1 MDSQENLQVEDPS
14 SRPKHVVV
22 VLLDSLNRHLLGA
35 YGGREFTTPNLD
47 RFAEKSVVFENHHTG
62 SLPCMPAR
70 HDLLVGALDFPWRPW
85 GSVEIWEDAIT
96 FALRQAGVTTMLV
109 SDHPHLFEC
118 GGENYHIDFDAW
130 EYVRGHENDPWK
142 TRPDPSWVG
151 TPALPVDEPRRG
163 HFKYQDSRTWFKS
176 EADFPGPRTMQAA
189 VQWVSSNAGHHD
201 RSLLVIDEFDPHEP
215 FDTPEPWASM
225 YRGQGNLTQEGP
237 WMIWPPYVIDGI
249 KNGLL
254 TEEEGRSLR
263 AAYGAKLS
271 MIDHWFGKL
280 LDAIDA
286 SPDAE
291 ETAVIICT
299 DHGHYLGEFDV
310 WGKPGF
316 PIHNTLGH
324 IPMMIRW
331 PGIKPRREDALTTTV
346 DIHATLCDVY
356 GISVEHRTHGHSLVP
371 LIEQK
376 ASSVRDHCLSGY
388 WGREVQLVTQNY
400 TYTRGSVGDGFPLSM
415 WSNRWSTM
423 PVHSMPHIRLP
434 RPDQRAY
441 LDAMPGSS
449 VPVIRQ
455 PFMQG
460 DFLPFWAYGG
470 LKNEN
475 LLFDRNVDPGELDNL
490 AAVHGTVQTEIEKSL
505 VRRLKEALLEIN
517 APEDV
522 LERLGLQT
530 H

>member
-1 MDSQENLQVEDPS
+1 MEIPESLQSPEAALGQGP
-14 SRPKHVVV
+14 RHVVV
-22 VLLDSLNRHLLGA
+22 VLLDSLNRHLLSS
-35 YGGREFTTPNLD
+35 YGGSEFTTPNLS
-47 RFAEKSVVFENHHTG
+47 RFAEESVVFDRHHTG

-96 FALRQAGVTTMLV
+96 FSLRNAGVTTMLV

-176 EADFPGPRTMQAA
+176 EDDFPGPRTMRAA
-189 VQWVSSNAGHHD
+189 ENWVRTNGGCHD

-225 YRGQGNLTQEGP
+225 YRCNTDDP
-237 WMIWPPYVIDGI
+237 WMIWPPYVIDGL
-249 KNGLL
+249 KNDLIS
-254 TEEEGRSLR
+254 EAEGRSLR
-263 AAYGAKLS
+263 SAYGAKLS

-280 LDAIDA
+280 LNAIDE
-286 SPDAE
+286 SPDADN
-291 ETAVIICT
+291 TVVVVCT

-316 PIHNTLGH
+316 PIHDPLGH
-324 IPMMIRW
+324 IPLMIRW
-331 PGIKPRREDALTTTV
+331 PDVKARRESALTTTV
-346 DIHATLCDVY
+346 DIHATLCDIFGVAP
-356 GISVEHRTHGHSLVP
+356 EHRTHGKSLVP
-371 LIEQK
+371 LIHGDT
-376 ASSVRDHCLSGY
+376 SSIRDYCLSGY
-388 WGREVQLVTQNY
+388 WGREVQLITEDH
-400 TYTRGSVGDGFPLSM
+400 TYTRGSVGEGFPLSM

-423 PVHSMPHIRLP
+423 PVHSLPNLRLP
-434 RPDQRAY
+434 RPDQRAW
-441 LDAMPGSS
+441 LDTMPGSS

-455 PFMQG
+455 PFEQG

-475 LLFDRNVDPGELDNL
+475 LLYDRKDDPAQLNNL
-490 AAVHGTVQTEIEKSL
+490 AAGSQDMLSDIEAKLIEKLRQSL
-505 VRRLKEALLEIN
+505 VEID
-517 APEDV
+517 APDDV
-522 LERLGLQT
+522 FVRLGLTVEQ
-530 H
+530 

>member
-1 MDSQENLQVEDPS
+1 MDPQES
-14 SRPKHVVV
+14 SSSSVATGMPKHVVV

-35 YGGREFTTPNLD
+35 YGGSEFSTPNLD
-47 RFAEKSVVFENHHTG
+47 RFAGQSVVFDRHHTG

-85 GSVEIWEDAIT
+85 GSVELWEDAIT
-96 FALRQAGVTTMLV
+96 YSLRLAGVTTMLV

-118 GGENYHIDFDAW
+118 GGENYHVDFDGW

-176 EADFPGPRTMQAA
+176 EEDFPGPQTMQAA
-189 VQWVSSNAGHHD
+189 VQWVRTNAGHHD

-225 YRGQGNLTQEGP
+225 YRAQNDQAR
-237 WMIWPPYVIDGI
+237 MIWPPYVIDGL

-263 AAYGAKLS
+263 SAYGAKLS

-280 LDAIDA
+280 LDSIDE
-286 SPDAE
+286 SPDVN
-291 ETAVIICT
+291 ETVVIICT

-316 PIHNTLGH
+316 PIHDTLGH

-331 PGIKPRREDALTTTV
+331 PGIAPRRETSLTTTV
-346 DIHATLCDVY
+346 DIHATLCEVY
-356 GISVEHRTHGHSLVP
+356 GIEVEHRTHGHSLVP
-371 LIEQK
+371 LINQEVPR
-376 ASSVRDHCLSGY
+376 VRDHCLSGY
-388 WGREVQLVTQNY
+388 WGREVQLVTEDH

-423 PVHSMPHIRLP
+423 PVHSMPHLRLP

-449 VPVIRQ
+449 ILVIRQ

-475 LLFDRNVDPGELDNL
+475 LMFDRNADPGELNNL
-490 AAVHGTVQTEIEKSL
+490 AAVHGEIQSDIEVIL
-505 VRRLKEALLEIN
+505 ERHLTEALQAIN
-517 APEDV
+517 APDDV
-522 LERLGLQT
+522 LQRLGLRTLQ
-530 H
+530 

>member
-1 MDSQENLQVEDPS
+1 
-14 SRPKHVVV
+14 
-22 VLLDSLNRHLLGA
+22 
-35 YGGREFTTPNLD
+35 
-47 RFAEKSVVFENHHTG
+47 
-62 SLPCMPAR
+62 
-70 HDLLVGALDFPWRPW
+70 
-85 GSVEIWEDAIT
+85 
-96 FALRQAGVTTMLV
+96 
-109 SDHPHLFEC
+109 
-118 GGENYHIDFDAW
+118 
-130 EYVRGHENDPWK
+130 
-142 TRPDPSWVG
+142 
-151 TPALPVDEPRRG
+151 
-163 HFKYQDSRTWFKS
+163 
-176 EADFPGPRTMQAA
+176 MQAA
-189 VQWVSSNAGHHD
+189 VRWVKTNAGHHE

-215 FDTPEPWASM
+215 FDTPEPWASK
-225 YRGQGNLTQEGP
+225 YRAHEEDP
-237 WMIWPPYVIDGI
+237 WMIWPPYVIDGL
-249 KNGLL
+249 KNGLI

-286 SPDAE
+286 SPDAD

-316 PIHNTLGH
+316 PVHNTLGH

-331 PGIKPRREDALTTTV
+331 PGIKPRREQALTTTV

-356 GISVEHRTHGHSLVP
+356 GITVEHRTHGRSLVP

-388 WGREVQLVTQNY
+388 WGREIQLVTQNY